1 MNQPVKSP
9 PGQPAKPPE
18 ALKAPEITFDYNDVG
33 PARLRPRHAFLILT
47 FIIIVVVPVGL
58 SAWLSWSF
66 AGTLRQVTFSVTV
79 QEQSLGVL
87 GESPTGSDAL
97 RTAVTGSGAE
107 ETAIVRQLVN
117 SEDFYRTIRDEI
129 DLTAIWPHDRV
140 VPFLPPRYDADA
152 PVEEGHSYWLNM
164 VSVNLGSRDNIIR
177 ITVTAFDQQSAE
189 RLLRAIQAEAER
201 RLNLA
206 RTATL
211 TAARAEAEKRV
222 EELRVTD
229 EKNRQALLEFR
240 LRSESIDPSLLGE
253 LNAEFRNVL
262 RSMQAE
268 EEIAIAEASA
278 SVSQDE
284 TLTRRSEDRIA
295 ALQYY
300 LENPESSQGR
310 VVTPKEASEL
320 IAEYHPLITE
330 AEISGLSLRVAEL
343 SILHYNRE
351 LESNKVFLTSV
362 TGGNSSTIQVFPQF
376 GPTLIVVFIGTFTVW
391 CLVLLTFYA
400 IRDRK

>member
-1 MNQPVKSP
+1 MNQPVQRP
-9 PGQPAKPPE
+9 PAQAAKKTAAPA
-18 ALKAPEITFDYNDVG
+18 APDVSFDYNDVG
-33 PARLRPRHAFLILT
+33 PARLRPRHAFLILA

-66 AGTLRQVTFSVTV
+66 AGTLRQVTASVTV

-87 GESPTGSDAL
+87 GESSSGSDAL

-117 SEDFYRTIRDEI
+117 SRDFYRTLRDEL
-129 DLTAIWPHDRV
+129 DLTEIWPHDGV
-140 VPFLPPRYDADA
+140 VPFLPPRYDENAE
-152 PVEEGHSYWLNM
+152 VEDGHAYWLNM

-177 ITVTAFDQQSAE
+177 ITVTAFDQESAE

-211 TAARAEAEKRV
+211 TAARAEAEARV
-222 EELRVTD
+222 EELR
-229 EKNRQALLEFR
+229 EKNDQNRQALLEFR
-240 LRSESIDPSLLGE
+240 LRSESIDPSLLGA

-262 RSMQAE
+262 RSMQAN
-268 EEIAIAEASA
+268 EEIAVAEASA
-278 SVSQDE
+278 SVSQVE

-300 LENPESSQGR
+300 LDNPESSQGR
-310 VVTPKEASEL
+310 VVTPSEATEL
-320 IAEYHPLITE
+320 IAEYQPLITE

-362 TGGNSSTIQVFPQF
+362 TGGNSSTIQIFPQF